1 MPPWK
6 SLNSACQAF
15 PNHGA
20 FMDLDIFAGKK
31 ALPWIAKFHL
41 TLEGATKTGNSN
53 LWSPWV
59 IEPRNYRKIKV
70 SHLILGLIIERYLA
84 NRVVNSVLEHLLW

>member
-6 SLNSACQAF
+6 SLNSAYQAF

-20 FMDLDIFAGKK
+20 FVHLDIFAGKK
-31 ALPWIAKFHL
+31 ALPQIATFHH
-41 TLEGATKTGNSN
+41 TLEGATKIDNSS

-59 IEPRNYRKIKV
+59 IEHRKYRKRKV
-70 SHLILGLIIERYLA
+70 SHLTLVLIIESYLQIG
-84 NRVVNSVLEHLLW
+84 